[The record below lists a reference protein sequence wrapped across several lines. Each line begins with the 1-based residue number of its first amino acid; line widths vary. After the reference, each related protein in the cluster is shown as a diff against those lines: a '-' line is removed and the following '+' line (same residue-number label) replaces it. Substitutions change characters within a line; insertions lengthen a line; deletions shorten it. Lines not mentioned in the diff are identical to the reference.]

1 MENGKGSFKPEI
13 PSHLRGAISRDRL
26 QLPGAPVLSGTA
38 LERRIAQIFA
48 EQFNVDVVGMT
59 DDFFDLGGDSLAA
72 EAMVISIN
80 KLTEYE
86 FQLADLFEN
95 STPRKLARLFEKT
108 EAAK

>member
-13 PSHLRGAISRDRL
+13 PSHLRGTISRDRL